1 MLDAKALQLTGRDVD
16 PQQQD
21 SPYANVLL
29 KDRAAD
35 VFITYCTN
43 AAAAAKREPSLT
55 WVRIPDGLNVGAV
68 YGIGAATTAT
78 AGGTGFVQFVLGD
91 KGRAILERFGF
102 DGP

>member
-1 MLDAKALQLTGRDVD
+1 LKLTGRDVD

-21 SPYANVLL
+21 SPYANVLV

-43 AAAAAKREPSLT
+43 AAAAARREPGLT
-55 WVRIPDGLNVGAV
+55 WVRIPDDLNVGAV
-68 YGIGAATTAT
+68 YGIGASTTAS
-78 AGGTGFVQFVLGD
+78 AGGAGFVQFALSAQ
-91 KGRAILERFGF
+91 GRAILSGFGF